1 MAPFELRTMPTAQ
14 LLPAPYNPRRVL
26 SAKSPAY
33 RKLKSSLEEFGLVE
47 PLIWNETTGLVVG
60 GHLRL
65 RILRELG
72 IGAVPVSVV
81 RLTPAR
87 ERALNIVLNNQEA
100 QGRYDHTKLAELLAE
115 LDVAD
120 LATLKQLFMF
130 LPDPPDLFDSWEQLV
145 SRHLC
150 HGKMA
155 HDARLVA
162 AMQLHGVGRILT
174 FNVTDFTRFPGIA
187 VIDPATVAP

>member
-1 MAPFELRTMPTAQ
+1 MNLADTNVLLRCTDASDPTYPVVWRAISTLESNGDDFCFFPQ
-14 LLPAPYNPRRVL
+14 NLYEFWVVATRPKKVNGLGL
-26 SAKSPAY
+26 ST
-33 RKLKSSLEEFGLVE
+33 VE
-47 PLIWNETTGLVVG
+47 CEA
-60 GHLRL
+60 
-65 RILRELG
+65 RI
-72 IGAVPVSVV
+72 
-81 RLTPAR
+81 
-87 ERALNIVLNNQEA
+87 
-100 QGRYDHTKLAELLAE
+100 
-115 LDVAD
+115 
-120 LATLKQLFMF
+120 ATLKQLFMF